1 MNHTL
6 MIVEDDPDLRETVCA
21 ALEDEGMKCVGAR
34 NGADALSR
42 LRAGFTPDLIMLD
55 LMMPI
60 MNGWAFR
67 EEQKKDPRLAGIPVL
82 VLSAFPNLE
91 TALGDDCPYLLKPLD
106 LEVLLAAIREAI
118 GRS

>member
-42 LRAGFTPDLIMLD
+42 LRAGFTPDLR
-55 LMMPI
+55 P
-60 MNGWAFR
+60 FR
-67 EEQKKDPRLAGIPVL
+67 EHLTLARKVRYPTQAAPMRPVHWT
-82 VLSAFPNLE
+82 VGGF
-91 TALGDDCPYLLKPLD
+91 ALMASRTESTGPVYSIVESYLLYG
-106 LEVLLAAIREAI
+106 
-118 GRS
+118 GRPPAS